1 MTDIDK
7 NLQTIETEKDIQ
19 SVKTTAQNNA
29 EVVTTAQNDVQSVEV
44 VDNQSVE
51 ASVEDKDE
59 RVKTQNNK
67 CIEDAENRH
76 SNAPKK
82 CGKVDKVFAKDILK
96 CTLVLLAIAL
106 VSGILLGVL
115 NWATY
120 VDPNATIVG
129 KVSAF
134 YGVDSANVEKSDALS
149 NYDNINACFIASNES
164 GERVGYCYYSVGTGA
179 KDGTMELL
187 VYIDVEGVIKDIQV
201 YEQGETAGYFN
212 RVEKANKPKYVGIDV
227 DEIEA
232 LTLVKGKDD
241 DELAKGEVN
250 AVSQSTYTSTGYH
263 NGIASAVNAYKQ
275 AKNGGVL

>member
-1 MTDIDK
+1 MTDVEK
-7 NLQTIETEKDIQ
+7 NLQTVETEKDIQ
-19 SVKTTAQNNA
+19 SVETAENSVESVETEVENNA
-29 EVVTTAQNDVQSVEV
+29 QYADVE
-44 VDNQSVE
+44 N
-51 ASVEDKDE
+51 
-59 RVKTQNNK
+59 
-67 CIEDAENRH
+67 IEQGKNEQNRH

-82 CGKVDKVFAKDILK
+82 RGKVDKVFAKDILK
-96 CTLVLLAIAL
+96 CTFVLLAIAL

-120 VDPNATIVG
+120 VDPNGAIIG

-134 YGVDSANVEKSDALS
+134 YGVDSASVEKNDALA
-149 NYDNINACFIASNES
+149 NYDNINACFVAVNES

-179 KDGTMELL
+179 KDGSLELL
-187 VYIDVEGVIKDIQV
+187 VYIDVEGVIKDVQV

-227 DEIEA
+227 DEIDA
-232 LTLVKGKDD
+232 LVLVKGKNE

>member
-1 MTDIDK
+1 MTDVE
-7 NLQTIETEKDIQ
+7 LQ
-19 SVKTTAQNNA
+19 SVQTNSV
-29 EVVTTAQNDVQSVEV
+29 EESVQNDVLEEREKGG
-44 VDNQSVE
+44 NQ
-51 ASVEDKDE
+51 
-59 RVKTQNNK
+59 Q
-67 CIEDAENRH
+67 

-82 CGKVDKVFAKDILK
+82 GRKVDKVFAKDILK

-120 VDPNATIVG
+120 VDPNGAIMD

-134 YGVDSANVEKSDALS
+134 YGVDSSKVTKDDALS
-149 NYDNINACFIASNES
+149 NYENINACFVALNEE

-187 VYIDVEGVIKDIQV
+187 VYIDADGVIRDVQA

-212 RVEKANKPKYVGIDV
+212 RVEKANKQKYVGIDV
-227 DEIEA
+227 DEIDA
-232 LTLVKGKDD
+232 LVLVKGKDES
-241 DELAKGEVN
+241 ELALGEVN

-263 NGIASAVNAYKQ
+263 NGISAAVNAYKQ